1 MLATLDRTSLRPL
14 DTDTQAAPQPGLS
27 DEAQEFGR
35 AVVQSALAGAGMTFA
50 VEASGAAAVNSFAT
64 PLRTWMLASRMASGG
79 VSATVAPS
87 FFGETYPAML
97 ALVQSLN
104 ASGMGGL
111 WRPEGVRSLRLD
123 RAVHVFVSAD
133 RPVSERSPAP
143 DTLLE
148 VVEAHRTELDWY
160 AGRVA
165 PRAAA
170 PGLTKVFYGL
180 PGVAGSLF
188 EHMRA
193 EAVAAEAMDG
203 VRRCFSLAGLAAA
216 GRAEFPHATDARPG
230 AQGETRRFDHNT
242 LLASSGESQRF
253 AA

>member
-1 MLATLDRTSLRPL
+1 MLATLERKPLSLL
-14 DTDTQAAPQPGLS
+14 ETDTQAAAQPGLS
-27 DEAQEFGR
+27 DEAQECGR
-35 AVVQSALAGAGMTFA
+35 AVVQSAVTGMGFTFA
-50 VEASGAAAVNSFAT
+50 VEASGVGAVNSFAT
-64 PLRTWMLASRMASGG
+64 PLRTWMLAARMVSGG

-87 FFGETYPAML
+87 FFGGTYPAML

-104 ASGMGGL
+104 ASGLGDL
-111 WRPEGVRSLRLD
+111 WKPEGVRTVRLD

-133 RPVSERSPAP
+133 RPVPERSPAP

-148 VVEAHRTELDWY
+148 VVEAHRTGMDWY

-180 PGVAGSLF
+180 PGTAGSVF
-188 EHMRA
+188 EHVRA
-193 EAVAAEAMDG
+193 EAVAAEALDG
-203 VRRCFSLAGLAAA
+203 VRRCFSLSGVAGP
-216 GRAEFPHATDARPG
+216 GRALFSHATDARSG
-230 AQGETRRFDHNT
+230 AQGESRRFDHNT